1 MSATVG
7 LNIDVI
13 LTGQDK
19 VTSGIRSMTG
29 EVERS
34 TSSNVASFGKTRA
47 GVESISN
54 ELHKLEGYAKAYI
67 GLSQLGGAAIGIVKI
82 ADEYVGLQARLKL
95 ATTSQLEFN
104 TANAALFAIAQQ
116 NGVPLKESL
125 GLYSK
130 LAPALKELGATQT
143 QTLAMTDL
151 VGKSLRLSGAGAAES
166 ASAML
171 QFSQALGSGV
181 LRGDE
186 FNSLMENSPRLM
198 KAVAEGMNAPI
209 SSLRAMAEAGELT
222 ADKVV
227 NSLLSQKSKLEE
239 EYSSLPLTV
248 SAAWTKLGN
257 AVTAEVGRLDK
268 AGGGLTGGLAKA
280 LGGVADNLDK
290 VSAAFVATGA
300 ALATLGIAKAIEAST
315 AYVLALQAERAAAIA
330 VAEAEVMRVRWTY
343 TASVASRAA
352 AAAALVQATAT
363 GTLAGVIGTA
373 TAAIRAFVVAN
384 PFLLVAAAIGTAT
397 YAATRLFEESIN
409 GFANFQRKIKEM
421 SASDL
426 SQKRAALHIEI
437 LDMKNSVFSGFYEK
451 DIRMGEDRL
460 RMMDAQM
467 EKQKTMVAGSGS
479 SLAARADLSGYLNG
493 GQSKAQQRS
502 KDLAEETK
510 YYQQLITQSIGN
522 KAVLEQIE
530 AAHKV
535 RLEKINEKYK
545 EKTTRVPV
553 DRAAAQTEQA
563 AQRYMAKIGDT
574 TQRLLDEAAASELS
588 NSAIGKSAEQ
598 LALAAEARY
607 NEQIAQRAG
616 DLAIVQGIK
625 GREAEAALIEMQIG
639 ALGRLRDAETARP
652 QLQATQAKL
661 EADKK
666 ASENAAKKAAD
677 DFQRTSDRIS
687 QSLTD
692 ALMRGFESGKTFSQ
706 NLRDTTY
713 NLFKTMVLEPQIKAS
728 VQPLADALN
737 RIVSDFAKGIANSLS
752 QSGSGGGVGGG
763 IGSFISG
770 LFNANGNAFGS
781 SGVQAFANGGTF
793 SNGIVNPPP
802 PFQFAKGGG
811 FGLGVMGEAGP
822 EAVMPLTRTPGGQLG
837 VRMAGAAGAA
847 QGNITINVM
856 VNTQSGAVDSRAQ
869 GGSGNGNTGGL
880 QQLGNQL
887 GNMVRDI
894 LVQEQRPG
902 GVLA

>member
-352 AAAALVQATAT
+352 AAAALVQKLRSC
-363 GTLAGVIGTA
+363 GCAGLIPHQPP
-373 TAAIRAFVVAN
+373 RAL
-384 PFLLVAAAIGTAT
+384 P
-397 YAATRLFEESIN
+397 
-409 GFANFQRKIKEM
+409 
-421 SASDL
+421 
-426 SQKRAALHIEI
+426 
-437 LDMKNSVFSGFYEK
+437 
-451 DIRMGEDRL
+451 
-460 RMMDAQM
+460 
-467 EKQKTMVAGSGS
+467 
-479 SLAARADLSGYLNG
+479 
-493 GQSKAQQRS
+493 
-502 KDLAEETK
+502 
-510 YYQQLITQSIGN
+510 
-522 KAVLEQIE
+522 
-530 AAHKV
+530 
-535 RLEKINEKYK
+535 
-545 EKTTRVPV
+545 P
-553 DRAAAQTEQA
+553 
-563 AQRYMAKIGDT
+563 
-574 TQRLLDEAAASELS
+574 
-588 NSAIGKSAEQ
+588 
-598 LALAAEARY
+598 
-607 NEQIAQRAG
+607 
-616 DLAIVQGIK
+616 
-625 GREAEAALIEMQIG
+625 
-639 ALGRLRDAETARP
+639 P
-652 QLQATQAKL
+652 QLLCK
-661 EADKK
+661 
-666 ASENAAKKAAD
+666 
-677 DFQRTSDRIS
+677 
-687 QSLTD
+687 
-692 ALMRGFESGKTFSQ
+692 
-706 NLRDTTY
+706 
-713 NLFKTMVLEPQIKAS
+713 
-728 VQPLADALN
+728 
-737 RIVSDFAKGIANSLS
+737 
-752 QSGSGGGVGGG
+752 
-763 IGSFISG
+763 
-770 LFNANGNAFGS
+770 
-781 SGVQAFANGGTF
+781 
-793 SNGIVNPPP
+793 PPP
-802 PFQFAKGGG
+802 PAHWQGLSAPPPPLFVPLWWRTHFCSWQRQSARPPMPQPGCLRNLSTVLQTSSAKSRKCRQAICLKNALRYISK
-811 FGLGVMGEAGP
+811 F
-822 EAVMPLTRTPGGQLG
+822 LT
-837 VRMAGAAGAA
+837 
-847 QGNITINVM
+847 
-856 VNTQSGAVDSRAQ
+856 
-869 GGSGNGNTGGL
+869 
-880 QQLGNQL
+880 
-887 GNMVRDI
+887 
-894 LVQEQRPG
+894 
-902 GVLA
+902 